1 MSEQNN
7 AINSLAHTKWNCKY
21 HIVFAPKYRRKVFF
35 NENSGCIFR
44 LEQNA
49 TCNFRTFAISKYGN
63 PIAWDCRIL
72 FMDIFEVNNIQLAT
86 IEDCMN

>member
-1 MSEQNN
+1 MLHQKKKKLYF
-7 AINSLAHTKWNCKY
+7 SLVLIYTVSNQL
-21 HIVFAPKYRRKVFF
+21 PQKVFF

-49 TCNFRTFAISKYGN
+49 TCNPQLSRFSRYGN

-72 FMDIFEVNNIQLAT
+72 FMDIFEVNNI
-86 IEDCMN
+86 

>member
-1 MSEQNN
+1 MLHQKKKQLYFSLVLIYTVNN
-7 AINSLAHTKWNCKY
+7 QL
-21 HIVFAPKYRRKVFF
+21 PQKVFF

-49 TCNFRTFAISKYGN
+49 TRNFRTFAISKYGN

-72 FMDIFEVNNIQLAT
+72 FMDIFKFNNI
-86 IEDCMN
+86 